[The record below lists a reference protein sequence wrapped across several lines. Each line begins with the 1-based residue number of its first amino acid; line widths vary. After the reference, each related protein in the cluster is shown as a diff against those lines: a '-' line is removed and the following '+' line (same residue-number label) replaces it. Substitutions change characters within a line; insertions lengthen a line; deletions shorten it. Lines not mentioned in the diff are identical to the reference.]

1 MEKTGK
7 EITKVELN
15 LSHADG
21 LELTSEEANVLFLAV
36 CDRIVALDK
45 GVAIL
50 SDNDDDY
57 YVSRREA
64 ITKELDSLNL
74 LLAKI
79 GRLL

>member
-1 MEKTGK
+1 MGKTG
-7 EITKVELN
+7 
-15 LSHADG
+15 
-21 LELTSEEANVLFLAV
+21 LEFTSEEANVLFLAV
-36 CDRIVALDK
+36 YDRIIAVDK
-45 GVAIL
+45 GIAIL

>member
-1 MEKTGK
+1 MS
-7 EITKVELN
+7 EI
-15 LSHADG
+15 G

-36 CDRIVALDK
+36 CDRIVVLDK
-45 GVAIL
+45 GVAVL
-50 SDNDDDY
+50 SDDDGDY

-79 GRLL
+79 GQLL